1 MLPAAL
7 ALLLPRGATAA
18 GPDLECKIHV
28 LAVEFAKEIQP
39 ERDLTPVLTGLQV
52 TSSAGPPSLSGLNC
66 TFGPVPPPAP
76 PPPPPPPPSPPPAWP
91 ALGHCSPPHAG
102 WSLAEESGSKAMG
115 KTDTV
120 AACEALCATKNCTGF
135 TWHDKTCT
143 GFVND
148 CYLTSNPDPWGAGV
162 PITPGHLSGI
172 CNNGQPPPPNIPP
185 PTPAKGA
192 CSAIIAGWSMTT
204 APGGQSGSD
213 GKTPT
218 AMGCEAKCKASAKCT
233 ACKQPPRRLSID
245 FVVAPVVLHAD
256 HPASRS
262 HVARQ
267 DYGLVRIG
275 LLPDHERGQ
284 VGPGLCR
291 AWAPHRPLHPGWRAL
306 RGGARRAASAA
317 ELRRGDAPV
326 LALAGA
332 GPRQ

>member
-52 TSSAGPPSLSGLNC
+52 TSSDPPSLSGLNC

-192 CSAIIAGWSMTT
+192 CTAIIAGWSMTT

-291 AWAPHRPLHPGWRAL
+291 AWAPHRPLHPGWRSL
-306 RGGARRAASAA
+306 
-317 ELRRGDAPV
+317 
-326 LALAGA
+326 
-332 GPRQ
+332 